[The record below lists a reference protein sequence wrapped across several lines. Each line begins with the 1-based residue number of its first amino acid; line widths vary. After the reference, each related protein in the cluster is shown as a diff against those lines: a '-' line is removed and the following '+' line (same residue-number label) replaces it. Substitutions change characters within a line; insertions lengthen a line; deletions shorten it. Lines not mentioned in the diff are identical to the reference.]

1 MRPAGKTTRLRGIE
15 ASIEATLKLE
25 SAHNA
30 RRALCTK
37 QLEQAEYEARRAFEQ
52 YDQVDARNRLV
63 ATELEAHWSLSFSTL
78 SMRPGRGLRSASYQQ
93 ARSHDLTIPI
103 IGASASMAWASP
115 TTASGATTR
124 SSSRWATW
132 GSRSSSRIAAATASR
147 RRGPS

>member
-63 ATELEAHWSLSFSTL
+63 ATELEARWSLSFSTL
-78 SMRPGRGLRSASYQQ
+78 SMRLGRGLR
-93 ARSHDLTIPI
+93 T
-103 IGASASMAWASP
+103 GFK
-115 TTASGATTR
+115 
-124 SSSRWATW
+124 
-132 GSRSSSRIAAATASR
+132 
-147 RRGPS
+147 RGIVTKLDDPANRPRADMRQL